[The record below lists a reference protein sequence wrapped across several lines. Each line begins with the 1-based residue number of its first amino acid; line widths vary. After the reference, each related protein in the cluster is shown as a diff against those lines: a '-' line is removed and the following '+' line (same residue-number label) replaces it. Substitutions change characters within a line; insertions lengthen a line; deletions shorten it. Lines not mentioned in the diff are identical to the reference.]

1 MLDGGEDK
9 PDNNIEYY
17 ETAAYDE
24 YRKEVAEWLKKVVES
39 EECKSAKHRIVFL
52 HMPPIDGH
60 KMWHG
65 TKHIREMYI
74 PILNKANI
82 SVMLC
87 GHVHKYSYH
96 TDQAEFPIVVNSFE
110 DALKVKVDGEGIK
123 VDVVDMAGKVRETH
137 SFK

>member
-1 MLDGGEDK
+1 
-9 PDNNIEYY
+9 
-17 ETAAYDE
+17 
-24 YRKEVAEWLKKVVES
+24 
-39 EECKSAKHRIVFL
+39 
-52 HMPPIDGH
+52 
-60 KMWHG
+60 
-65 TKHIREMYI
+65 
-74 PILNKANI
+74 
-82 SVMLC
+82 MLC